1 MKLLSCRRGNRA
13 PLFAL
18 SLLLAAPVAGA
29 AGSETGW
36 VDESRV
42 LAQKMG
48 NELRGR
54 LALAMG
60 AGPAKAIEVCRTEA
74 PAIAARLSR
83 ESGATLRRTGLRVRN
98 ARNAP
103 APWELQAIES
113 MIFRLAAGE
122 RGSAIETHAEPD
134 GPSGERR
141 YAKAIV
147 MEPMCA
153 VCHGERIAPEIEA
166 AIRVSYPRDTAT
178 GFKAGELRGAFS
190 VVWPARTSGSTT
202 PTTPRPQASR

>member
-1 MKLLSCRRGNRA
+1 MKLLSCRRGNCA

-54 LALAMG
+54 LALTMG

-74 PAIAARLSR
+74 P
-83 ESGATLRRTGLRVRN
+83 
-98 ARNAP
+98 
-103 APWELQAIES
+103 
-113 MIFRLAAGE
+113 
-122 RGSAIETHAEPD
+122 
-134 GPSGERR
+134 
-141 YAKAIV
+141 
-147 MEPMCA
+147 
-153 VCHGERIAPEIEA
+153 